1 MYSGSHELV
10 AVDWFDAFCNNM
22 PALTDKV
29 IARIWLLVFDN
40 AELLETL
47 EPYIPMHTRTR
58 SSVIIT
64 TQLPKF
70 PKINGDFSRIEVLS
84 LDQDISA
91 QLLYKYLERAAK
103 DEDEYVVACDIAEIT
118 GGLPLAVTTI
128 AGYISESESS
138 LEEFLEVMKRSSN
151 AWQDSKNTCIRNY
164 DKTLGTVFDIALAE
178 LPENARK
185 LINILAFL
193 NPDCV
198 PESLLLAA
206 PDWGRFV
213 SILAGKGQ
221 ATT

>member
-1 MYSGSHELV
+1 MYSGGHELV

-70 PKINGDFSRIEVLS
+70 PKINDDFSRIEVLS
-84 LDQDISA
+84 LDQDNSA

-103 DEDEYVVACDIAEIT
+103 DDNIAEIT

-198 PESLLLAA
+198 PE
-206 PDWGRFV
+206 
-213 SILAGKGQ
+213 I
-221 ATT
+221 